1 MYYYRNMGDLNTN
14 YKKSTLISIFVFLSV
29 VTAGTA
35 VVLNRVNEEPKKDKT
50 QAVAKVEPQVKA
62 STVVRFTAEKDKTV
76 LEQLQA
82 REKVTVKDSQYGP
95 YVESINGLKGGT
107 DNKYWSF
114 YVDGQMAN
122 IGAGE
127 YKTKGG
133 ETITWKFE

>member
-1 MYYYRNMGDLNTN
+1 MGDLNTN
-14 YKKSTLISIFVFLSV
+14 YKKSTLISIFVLLSV

-35 VVLNRVNEEPKKDKT
+35 TVLNSVNKEPEKEKT
-50 QAVAKVEPQVKA
+50 KTVAKVEPQVKA
-62 STVVRFTAEKDKTV
+62 STVVQFTAEKDKTV
-76 LEQLQA
+76 LEQLRT

-95 YVESINGLKGGT
+95 YVDSINGVKGGT